1 MYFVVFIAE
10 IIVML
15 NEKFMM
21 TVLI

>member
-10 IIVML
+10 IVVML